1 MILVDSR
8 VGSKHLAGE
17 FDSLG
22 VGYELTQLEFGDCS
36 WLGKSESGPVAVGVE
51 LKNVQDLLNSIRSGR
66 LSGHQVPGLLD
77 RYQHTWLVVEGVYRP
92 RRDGLCEVLH
102 GRTWGPLVQGKH
114 PVFYNEVEGY
124 LTTLA
129 VHAGIHTKHT
139 GSPRETAQ
147 FLSLLYDWWQKD
159 KHKSLQTIYRP
170 KEGGNSIRRESD
182 WEKRMKLTAKGLQ
195 PGFGWER
202 VKGIVGE
209 FDSVADMIN
218 ASEDRW
224 KEIPGIGKKLAADV
238 VRGIRE
244 VRPGG

>member
-36 WLGKSESGPVAVGVE
+36 WLGKSDSGPVAVGVE
-51 LKNVQDLLNSIRSGR
+51 LKNVNDLLNSIQSGR

-77 RYQHTWLVVEGVYRP
+77 RYQHVWLVVEGVYRS
-92 RRDGLCEVLH
+92 RRDGLVEVLQ
-102 GRTWGPLVQGKH
+102 GRTWTPLVMGRRR
-114 PVFYNEVEGY
+114 PVYYSEIEGY

-129 VHAGIHTKHT
+129 VEAGIHTKQT
-139 GSPRETAQ
+139 GNAKETAR
-147 FLSLLYDWWQKD
+147 FIELLYTWWQKD
-159 KHKSLQTIYRP
+159 KHTSLQTIYQP
-170 KEGGNSIRRESD
+170 KEGGGSIRRESD

-238 VRGIRE
+238 VAGIRQT
-244 VRPGG
+244 RS